1 MEGKNF
7 NQKNTAENPQEKLI
21 NSLNLKAGQKIELMR
36 VMSSDVGVTLGE
48 VVSKT
53 LKKDLKI
60 NEPMFFQDGAET
72 SKVKNVIQ
80 KDGKVA
86 IQTATSLYALVQK
99 DRKTKQAEDL
109 IKKLEQKPMKL
120 NAHEIVKEI
129 WKNLNQQP
137 ETVKEI
143 FERIKKGDLQ
153 EDLFVEAYSIWGK
166 KFLFA

>member
-48 VVSKT
+48 
-53 LKKDLKI
+53 KDLKI